1 MGKTLY
7 EKVYDAHI
15 VSEKPGE
22 LPLLYVDRHLI
33 HEVTSPQAF
42 AGLRA
47 AGRKLRRPDLM
58 LGTVDHDISTREA
71 TLEVCSLMAKKQVTT
86 LMQNCKDF
94 GVTLYGLGHPRQG
107 IVHIIGPQTG
117 FTLPGTTLVCGDS
130 HTATHGAFGALAFG
144 IGTSEV
150 EHVMATQT
158 IKQQRLKTMRITCR
172 GRLAPGVFAKDLI
185 LAIAGRLTT
194 AGGTGHAIEFAGE
207 AVRALSMEGRMTLC
221 NMAIEVGAK
230 VGMIAPD
237 ETTFEYLK
245 GRPYAPKGEAWDEAV
260 VYWKTLASDPDAV
273 FSKEIEI
280 DAAAIDP
287 QTTWGTNP
295 GQTCSITGAI
305 PKLEDFADP
314 VARES
319 AEHALEYI
327 GLAPGSRIDEAKIDV
342 VFIGSCTNGR
352 IEDFREA
359 AKVLRGRHVAPGVTA
374 LAVPGSM
381 AVREA
386 AEKEGLADIFRAAG
400 FEWRLPG
407 CSMCLAM
414 NDDRAPEGSRV
425 ASTSN
430 RNFVGRQGRG
440 SRTHLMSPAAAAAA
454 AVAGRIVD
462 PREFLAS
469 AD

>member
-7 EKVYDAHI
+7 EKVYDAHV

-71 TLEVCSLMAKKQVTT
+71 TLEVCSPMAKKQVTT

-185 LAIAGRLTT
+185 LAIAGHLTT

-260 VYWKTLASDPDAV
+260 AYWKTLASDPDAV

-295 GQTCSITGAI
+295 GQTCPITGAI

-319 AEHALEYI
+319 AERALEYI

>member
-71 TLEVCSLMAKKQVTT
+71 TLEVCSPMAKTQVTT

-158 IKQQRLKTMRITCR
+158 IK
-172 GRLAPGVFAKDLI
+172 
-185 LAIAGRLTT
+185 GRLTT

-260 VYWKTLASDPDAV
+260 AYWKTLASDPDAV

-295 GQTCSITGAI
+295 GQTCSITGAVCG
-305 PKLEDFADP
+305 
-314 VARES
+314 VAR
-319 AEHALEYI
+319 
-327 GLAPGSRIDEAKIDV
+327 R
-342 VFIGSCTNGR
+342 
-352 IEDFREA
+352 
-359 AKVLRGRHVAPGVTA
+359 LRMLR
-374 LAVPGSM
+374 
-381 AVREA
+381 
-386 AEKEGLADIFRAAG
+386 
-400 FEWRLPG
+400 
-407 CSMCLAM
+407 
-414 NDDRAPEGSRV
+414 
-425 ASTSN
+425 
-430 RNFVGRQGRG
+430 
-440 SRTHLMSPAAAAAA
+440 
-454 AVAGRIVD
+454 
-462 PREFLAS
+462 
-469 AD
+469 

>member
-7 EKVYDAHI
+7 EKVYDAH
-15 VSEKPGE
+15 VVYEAEGE
-22 LPLLYVDRHLI
+22 LPLLYIDRHLV

-42 AGLRA
+42 AGLRE
-47 AGRKLRRPDLM
+47 AGRKLRRPELM
-58 LGTVDHDISTREA
+58 MATMDHDISTQTA
-71 TLEVCSLMAKKQVTT
+71 SIDACSCIAKTQVTT
-86 LMQNCKDF
+86 LMKNCDEF
-94 GVTLYGLGHPRQG
+94 DVRLFGLGHPNQG

-158 IKQQRLKTMRITCR
+158 IKQAKLKTMRINCV
-172 GRLAPGVFAKDLI
+172 GKLPAGVYAKDLI
-185 LAIAGRLTT
+185 LEIARVLTT
-194 AGGTGHAIEFAGE
+194 AGGTGYAIEFAGE
-207 AVRALSMEGRMTLC
+207 GVASLSMEARMTLS

-230 VGMIAPD
+230 AGMIAPD

-245 GRPYAPKGEAWDEAV
+245 GRQYAPSGKDWDEAV
-260 VYWKTLASDPDAV
+260 QYWKSLASDPDAV
-273 FSKEIEI
+273 FDKEITI
-280 DAAAIDP
+280 DSGHLVP
-287 QTTWGTNP
+287 MVTWGTNP
-295 GQTCSITGAI
+295 GQVCHINDNVPDPTIVDDEQQRHAI
-305 PKLEDFADP
+305 
-314 VARES
+314 ES
-319 AEHALEYI
+319 ALAYI
-327 GLAPGSRIDEAKIDV
+327 QIDAGKPIKGVAIDT

-359 AKVLRGRHVAPGVTA
+359 AKILKGRHIADGVRA

-381 AVREA
+381 AVKAMAEA
-386 AEKEGLADIFRAAG
+386 EGLDKIFKDAG

-407 CSMCLAM
+407 CSMCLGM
-414 NDDRAPEGSRV
+414 NDDIAAPGARV

-440 SRTHLMSPAAAAAA
+440 SRTHLMSPAMAAAAA
-454 AVAGRIVD
+454 INGKIVD
-462 PREFLAS
+462 VRDFMQ
-469 AD
+469 

>member
-7 EKVYDAHI
+7 EKVYDAHV

-42 AGLRA
+42 AGLRD
-47 AGRKLRRPDLM
+47 AGRKLRRPELM

-71 TLEVCSLMAKKQVTT
+71 TLDVCSPMAKTQVTT
-86 LMQNCKDF
+86 LMKNCADF
-94 GVTLYGLGHPRQG
+94 GVTLFGLGHANQG

-158 IKQQRLKTMRITCR
+158 IKQQRLKTMRINCR
-172 GRLAPGVFAKDLI
+172 GRLRPGVYAKDLI
-185 LAIAGRLTT
+185 LAIAGKITT

-207 AVRALSMEGRMTLC
+207 AVRALSMESRMTLC

-245 GRPYAPKGEAWDEAV
+245 GRLYAPKGEAWDEAV
-260 VYWKTLASDPDAV
+260 ARWKTLASDPDAV
-273 FSKEIEI
+273 FSREIDI
-280 DAAAIDP
+280 DAAAIEP

-295 GQTCSITGAI
+295 GQTCAITGSV
-305 PKLEDFADP
+305 PTLDSFDDP
-314 VARES
+314 VEREG
-319 AEHALEYI
+319 AECALAYI
-327 GLAPGSRIDEAKIDV
+327 GLEPGSRIADAKIDV

-352 IEDFREA
+352 LEDFREA
-359 AKVLRGRHVAPGVTA
+359 ARVLRGRRVAPGVTA

-386 AEKEGLADIFRAAG
+386 AEREGIADVFRAAG

-440 SRTHLMSPAAAAAA
+440 SRTHLMSPAAAAAS
-454 AVAGRIVD
+454 AVLGRIAD
-462 PREFLAS
+462 PRQFLE
-469 AD
+469 

>member
-71 TLEVCSLMAKKQVTT
+71 TLEVCSPMAKKQVTT

-94 GVTLYGLGHPRQG
+94 GVTLYGLGHPRLG

-260 VYWKTLASDPDAV
+260 AYWKTLASDPDAV

-319 AEHALEYI
+319 AERALEYI
-327 GLAPGSRIDEAKIDV
+327 GLTPGSRIDEAKIDV